1 MKHRE
6 PQIVFIYLQVR
17 YRTLSPLERT
27 LTFLNVFLKIHFQ
40 AIDLFSMKM
49 LDPRGKEIIFE

>member
-40 AIDLFSMKM
+40 AIDSFSMKM
-49 LDPRGKEIIFE
+49 LDPRGKEIISE